1 MSTQAWNICAT
12 PHRGSIIVNVYLTS
26 AFVFLAS
33 IAKANGISRRI
44 ASEREGLSFCCLAQ
58 ALASQKSLPSRSA
71 IKLAFFDNPL
81 VRHAVEDSVMKFD
94 CAAPAERLITK
105 RKGGN
110 TAVHRLSLLC
120 HYRRGYSLCH
130 RGFSGHSAHSVVDA
144 GRQDPLQQ

>member
-58 ALASQKSLPSRSA
+58 LSVSQKSLPSRSA

-81 VRHAVEDSVMKFD
+81 VRHAVEDSVMRFD
-94 CAAPAERLITK
+94 CAAPAELFITK
-105 RKGGN
+105 RKGGTQPSIGYRCFAT
-110 TAVHRLSLLC
+110 TAEAIRFAIEDFPAIRTLG
-120 HYRRGYSLCH
+120 RGC
-130 RGFSGHSAHSVVDA
+130 R
-144 GRQDPLQQ
+144 